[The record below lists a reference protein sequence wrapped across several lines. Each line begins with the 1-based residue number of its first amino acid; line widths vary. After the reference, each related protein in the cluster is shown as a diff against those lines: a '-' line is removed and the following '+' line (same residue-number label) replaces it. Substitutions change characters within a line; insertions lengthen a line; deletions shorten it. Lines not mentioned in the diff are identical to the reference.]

1 MAKAKRQ
8 VKQKAPVSRPRK
20 LGGRV
25 GMIAGMPNAGVAL
38 GSLQAYAQQLVA
50 HRAQIEAQLTA
61 VQQALQAMGSAA
73 VIRRG
78 PGRPRGGGPR
88 PGSLKDHIARV
99 MGGRGV
105 MTVKDITDGVIA
117 SGYDTKNKTLAKSV
131 GIALTEMPN
140 VAKLSRGKFQ
150 LS

>member
-1 MAKAKRQ
+1 MAKAKRR
-8 VKQKAPVSRPRK
+8 VKRKKPVGRPRK

-25 GMIAGMPNAGVAL
+25 AGIAGMPSAGAAL

-61 VQQALQAMGSAA
+61 VQQALQAMGATA
-73 VIRRG
+73 VVRRG

-99 MGGRGV
+99 MSGRGV
-105 MTVKDITDGVIA
+105 MTVKDITDGVLA

-150 LS
+150 LG